1 MRIMLARQMNVL
13 GWMGAPA
20 ESLAQWDDHAAL
32 AAGVRADGLSR
43 TLVCGMGGSSLVA
56 DVLAAAFDVKQLQ
69 VLDST
74 NPDAVRAA
82 GGGKDD
88 LARTLFVLS
97 SKSGNTIETLAFYH
111 YFAARARPDQFI
123 AITETGSPLAEIAR
137 QQKFRAVIP
146 HPPDVGGPYSALTA
160 IGMVPAALSGL
171 DGRTLL
177 ERTRRLEVRAAQA
190 LGPASAHP
198 ARAGG
203 HKLRLSP
210 PPPTRA
216 RAHWVRAPLP

>member
-56 DVLAAAFDVKQLQ
+56 DVLAATFDVKQLQ

-88 LARTLFVLS
+88 LSRTLFVIS

-111 YFAARARPDQFI
+111 YFAARARPEQFI
-123 AITETGSPLAEIAR
+123 AITETRSPLDKIAR
-137 QQKFRAVIP
+137 ANEFRAVIP
-146 HPPDVGGPYSALTA
+146 HPSDVCCRYPPLIAVGLG
-160 IGMVPAALSGL
+160 AAVLSRV
-171 DGRTLL
+171 GR
-177 ERTRRLEVRAAQA
+177 
-190 LGPASAHP
+190 
-198 ARAGG
+198 
-203 HKLRLSP
+203 
-210 PPPTRA
+210 
-216 RAHWVRAPLP
+216 RAP

>member
-13 GWMGAPA
+13 GWMGAAA
-20 ESLAQWDDHAAL
+20 ESLAQWDDHTAL
-32 AAGVRADGLSR
+32 AAAVRADGLSR

-88 LARTLFVLS
+88 LSRTLFVIS

-111 YFAARARPDQFI
+111 YFAARARPEQFI
-123 AITETGSPLAEIAR
+123 AITEMGTPLAEIAHTR
-137 QQKFRAVIP
+137 GFRAVIP
-146 HPPDVGGPYSALTA
+146 HPPDVGGRYSALTA
-160 IGMVPAALSGL
+160 IGMVPAALSGGGL
-171 DGRTLL
+171 DGRALL
-177 ERTRRLEVRAAQA
+177 ERTRRVDIPAARA
-190 LGPASAHP
+190 LG
-198 ARAGG
+198 
-203 HKLRLSP
+203 
-210 PPPTRA
+210 
-216 RAHWVRAPLP
+216 